1 MRTQLKIGGGQ
12 VTAVDWADAK
22 ELRKHLRRNQPSL
35 STGEELDTVSGVSTN
50 ACIISM
56 FLSRDCLKPGVS
68 TIEID

>member
-12 VTAVDWADAK
+12 VTADEADAK
-22 ELRKHLRRNQPSL
+22 EIRKYLRRNPPSL

-56 FLSRDCLKPGVS
+56 FLSRDCLKPVVS